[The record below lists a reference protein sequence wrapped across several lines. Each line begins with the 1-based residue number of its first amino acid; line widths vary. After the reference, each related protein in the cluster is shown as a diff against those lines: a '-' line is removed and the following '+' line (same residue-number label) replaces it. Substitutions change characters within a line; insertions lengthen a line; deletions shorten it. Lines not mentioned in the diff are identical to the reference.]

1 MGSKQLRARAQRAAR
16 ILKLASSASRAHI
29 LLVLADTSAL
39 PVQSIA
45 DSVGMTHSAVSH
57 QLGLL
62 SGAKMVS
69 FKKEGRIVRYSIAAA
84 PEAKALVK
92 FIRSLA

>member
-1 MGSKQLRARAQRAAR
+1 MGSKQMRARAQRAAR
-16 ILKLASSASRAHI
+16 VFKLASSASRSHI
-29 LLVLADTSAL
+29 LLVLAEKSAL

-62 SGAKMVS
+62 SSAKIVA
-69 FKKEGRIVRYSIAAA
+69 FKKEGRIVRYSIAPNA
-84 PEAKALVK
+84 EAKALVK
-92 FIRSLA
+92 FVRALA

>member
-1 MGSKQLRARAQRAAR
+1 MGSKPTRVKAQRAAR

-29 LLVLADTSAL
+29 LMVLAQKSNQ
-39 PVQSIA
+39 PVQHIA

-62 SGAKMVS
+62 SSANIVS
-69 FKKEGRIVRYSIAAA
+69 SKKEGRIVRYSVTSA
-84 PEAKALVK
+84 PEARALVK
-92 FIRSLA
+92 FVKTLA